1 MNKIYFSRIL
11 IIVLVMLVG
20 VGVVSAQPTGDVKP
34 VPKGEAVIGENRAG
48 FDAGG
53 SNTWT
58 YEGTE
63 GEILTVIVEAQKP
76 ANKADQE
83 TRDEER
89 LLDTEVF
96 VYAPDGDLL
105 GSNDDMVDAVLT
117 NSFLRYVELKTT
129 GTYTIEVTNWFREE
143 GDETEGRYTLILH
156 SNKNR
161 RAERVILPR
170 IVSEIT
176 TATEVMDTLTTI
188 IEEFDTNTVLLV
200 NPTYCTITDAT
211 FGDLEFDLEP
221 YSGIIVEV
229 PKGWYSL
236 RGEGDVCEL
245 NGDELNVP
253 RETVIMVTRFDDL
266 ADRPEDSQFP
276 TDADALANS

>member
-236 RGEGDVCEL
+236 REGDVCEL

>member
-1 MNKIYFSRIL
+1 MNKKYFSRIL
-11 IIVLVMLVG
+11 LMGLVMMLG
-20 VGVVSAQPTGDVKP
+20 VAVVDAQPTGDVKP

-58 YEGTE
+58 YEGTA

-76 ANKADQE
+76 ANKADQA

-96 VYAPDGDLL
+96 VYDPDGDVL
-105 GSNDDMVDAVLT
+105 GSNDDIVDAVLT

-129 GTYTIEVTNWFREE
+129 GTYTIEVTNWFRAA

-156 SNKNR
+156 SNKNK
-161 RAERVILPR
+161 RAERVILSR
-170 IVSEIT
+170 IVSDIT

-188 IEEFDTNTVLLV
+188 IEEFDTNTILLV

-211 FGDLEFDLEP
+211 FGDLSFDLEP

-229 PKGWYSL
+229 PKGWYNL
-236 RGEGDVCEL
+236 RGKGDVCDL
-245 NGDELNVP
+245 NSDEINVP
-253 RETVIMVTRFDDL
+253 RETVIMITRFDDL
-266 ADRPEDSQFP
+266 REPPDDVQFP
-276 TDADALANS
+276 IDEDALANS

>member
-1 MNKIYFSRIL
+1 VKISHFPRIVMTAV
-11 IIVLVMLVG
+11 VLTLGIG
-20 VGVVSAQPTGDVKP
+20 VAYAQPIGDTKP

-58 YEGTE
+58 YEGTA

-96 VYAPDGDLL
+96 VYDPDGDVL
-105 GSNDDMVDAVLT
+105 GSNDDIVDAVLT

-129 GTYTIEVTNWFREE
+129 GTYTIEVTNWFREA

-156 SNKNR
+156 SNKNK
-161 RAERVILPR
+161 RAERVILSR
-170 IVSEIT
+170 IVEEIS
-176 TATEVMDTLTTI
+176 TATEVMDSLTTI
-188 IEEFDTNTVLLV
+188 IEEFDTNTVMLV
-200 NPTYCTITDAT
+200 NPTYCTITDAS
-211 FGDLEFDLEP
+211 FGDLNFDLQP

-236 RGEGDVCEL
+236 RGKGDVCEL

-253 RETVIMVTRFDDL
+253 RETVIMVTRFNELGDPPDEL
-266 ADRPEDSQFP
+266 IFP
-276 TDADALANS
+276 SDPDALANS

>member
-1 MNKIYFSRIL
+1 MNKNHFSRLLIVVVIL
-11 IIVLVMLVG
+11 MLG
-20 VGVVSAQPTGDVKP
+20 VGIVSAQPIGDVKP

-58 YEGTE
+58 YDGTA

-76 ANKADQE
+76 ANKADQA

-105 GSNDDMVDAVLT
+105 GSNDDMVDAILT

-129 GTYTIEVTNWFREE
+129 GTYTIEVTNWFRES
-143 GDETEGRYTLILH
+143 GDETEGRYTLIIH
-156 SNKNR
+156 SNKNK
-161 RAERVILPR
+161 RAERVILSR
-170 IVSEIT
+170 IVDEIST
-176 TATEVMDTLTTI
+176 VTEVMDTLTTI

-221 YSGIIVEV
+221 YSGIVVEV

-236 RGEGDVCEL
+236 RGDGDVCEL
-245 NGDELNVP
+245 NSDEINVP
-253 RETVIMVTRFDDL
+253 RQTSIMVTRFDELGEIPD
-266 ADRPEDSQFP
+266 DVQFP
-276 TDADALANS
+276 SDADALANS